1 MKVCSPAPRTKP
13 KSTLWNKRLCSCI
26 PPRVPEPTST
36 LLLHFAFWVA
46 QCSAFT
52 GGLCHLGLLCFFC
65 RLSSQQKRPFPFF
78 WKIQILLPVSS
89 MFSFA
94 LSCSPRRVYRNL
106 QICVKKG
113 WEGGKGKRKKKF
125 RNVKEKKDFLEKWN
139 LGKYPVFTSAHTE
152 NLILE
157 TRDQCASD
165 LSFRKKNQENIYKNI
180 CQLIKKKLGSIK
192 DHPIFI
198 ESNDKPMSI

>member
-1 MKVCSPAPRTKP
+1 M
-13 KSTLWNKRLCSCI
+13 I
-26 PPRVPEPTST
+26 
-36 LLLHFAFWVA
+36 
-46 QCSAFT
+46 
-52 GGLCHLGLLCFFC
+52 
-65 RLSSQQKRPFPFF
+65 
-78 WKIQILLPVSS
+78 
-89 MFSFA
+89 SFA
-94 LSCSPRRVYRNL
+94 SSCSPRRVYGNL

-113 WEGGKGKRKKKF
+113 WEGGKGKRKKKKKIQKCE
-125 RNVKEKKDFLEKWN
+125 REKDFLEKWN

-180 CQLIKKKLGSIK
+180 CHLIKKKLGSIK

-198 ESNDKPMSI
+198 ESNDKSM